1 MARAPGIIGVAFGL
15 ALALI
20 ITLLGPLLLFN
31 PAFTSLLQQRHGVAE
46 AFDVSQDEVDRVTT
60 AVLVDLALDGS
71 FDAAFEGREPLL
83 DARERSHM
91 HDVARLVR
99 LLGLVVLVSVV
110 VAVLT
115 GWRLRREPERQ
126 GMIMVIAAGSVGAA
140 AVMLALVF
148 AVAFEPAFFF
158 FHQLLFPAGTYLF
171 EPGSNL
177 ITLFPEAFWYEAALA
192 AGATIVLAA
201 LVVGI
206 GGALRMRGG
215 QMPQATD
222 TRP

>member
-1 MARAPGIIGVAFGL
+1 MRPAPSVVGVAFGV
-15 ALALI
+15 ALALV

-31 PAFTSLLQQRHGVAE
+31 PAFTSVLQQRHDVAE
-46 AFDVSQDEVDRVTT
+46 AFDVPQADVDRVTT
-60 AVLVDLALDGS
+60 AILVDLATDGP
-71 FDAAFEGREPLL
+71 FEAAFEGGQPLL

-91 HDVARLVR
+91 RDVAGLVR
-99 LLGLVVLVSVV
+99 LLGVIVLVNVV
-110 VAVLT
+110 VAVVA
-115 GWRLRREPERQ
+115 GWRLRREPVRQ
-126 GMIMVIAAGSVGAA
+126 GKTMVLAAGSVGAA
-140 AVMLALVF
+140 AVMLAIVF
-148 AVAFEPAFFF
+148 AVAFEPAFLF

-206 GGALRMRGG
+206 LGAMRMRGG
-215 QMPQATD
+215 AMPPATPAQ
-222 TRP
+222 T

>member
-1 MARAPGIIGVAFGL
+1 MARAPGIIGVAFGV

-31 PAFTSLLQQRHGVAE
+31 PAFTSLLQERHGVAA
-46 AFDVSQDEVDRVTT
+46 AFDVPQAEVDRVTT
-60 AVLVDLALDGS
+60 AVLVDLALDGP
-71 FDAAFEGREPLL
+71 FDAAFDGREPLL

-148 AVAFEPAFFF
+148 AVAFEPAFLF
-158 FHQLLFPAGTYLF
+158 FHQLFFPAGTYLF

-177 ITLFPEAFWYEAALA
+177 ITLFPEGFWYEAALA

-201 LVVGI
+201 LIVGI

>member
-1 MARAPGIIGVAFGL
+1 VAFGL

-31 PAFTSLLQQRHGVAE
+31 PAFTSLLQERHGVAA
-46 AFDVSQDEVDRVTT
+46 AFDVPQAEVDRVTT
-60 AVLVDLALDGS
+60 AVLVDLALDGP
-71 FDAAFEGREPLL
+71 FDAAFDGREPLL

-99 LLGLVVLVSVV
+99 LLGLVVVVSVV
-110 VAVLT
+110 VAMLS
-115 GWRLRREPERQ
+115 GWRLRREPGRQ

-148 AVAFEPAFFF
+148 AVAFEPAFLF
-158 FHQLLFPAGTYLF
+158 FHQLFFPAGTYLF

-177 ITLFPEAFWYEAALA
+177 ITLFPEGFWYEAALA
-192 AGATIVLAA
+192 AGTTIVLAA
-201 LVVGI
+201 LIVGI
-206 GGALRMRGG
+206 VGGLRMRSG
-215 QMPQATD
+215 QRAPATD
-222 TRP
+222 AGP

>member
-1 MARAPGIIGVAFGL
+1 VARAPGIIGVAFGL

-71 FDAAFEGREPLL
+71 FGAAFEGREPLL

-91 HDVARLVR
+91 RDVARLVR

-110 VAVLT
+110 VAVLS

-148 AVAFEPAFFF
+148 AVAFEPAFLF
-158 FHQLLFPAGTYLF
+158 FHQLFFPAGTYLF

-206 GGALRMRGG
+206 LGAMRMRGG
-215 QMPQATD
+215 AMPPATPAQ
-222 TRP
+222 T

>member
-1 MARAPGIIGVAFGL
+1 VARAPGIIGVAFGL

-71 FDAAFEGREPLL
+71 FGAAFEGREPLL

-91 HDVARLVR
+91 RDVARLVR

-110 VAVLT
+110 VAVLS

-148 AVAFEPAFFF
+148 AVAFEPAFLF
-158 FHQLLFPAGTYLF
+158 FHQLFFPAGTYLF

-177 ITLFPEAFWYEAALA
+177 ITLFPEGFWYEAALA

-201 LVVGI
+201 LIVGI
-206 GGALRMRGG
+206 VGVLRMRAGRG
-215 QMPQATD
+215 PQATD